1 MARTNDF
8 TSRYLERRRELLGT
22 GLSGRTNNQTDTG
35 SSGSSRVTPAS
46 AESGQTQGTQRATT
60 GGTTLQADTWSAA
73 GN

>member
-46 AESGQTQGTQRATT
+46 AELSLIHISEPTRH
-60 GGTTLQADTWSAA
+60 
-73 GN
+73 